1 MSLSNLSQAP
11 SDTDSDVAVT
21 AVSTSADV
29 ESDFTLFQ
37 TAAVT
42 QLHDTTS
49 AAIQHR
55 APATQRHRMALHRL
69 ASEPVVSFQ
78 TPQHATVFRLASVP
92 TSVSGCA
99 GRRPTATTR
108 SSYCTTGTV
117 VRTERK
123 AVRVVGTMFAAFV
136 ACWTSFFVVNFVIG
150 VCRSCHV
157 DARLF
162 NAFLW
167 LGYASSIVN
176 PIIYTTFN
184 RAFKLTFLHILTC
197 NICR

>member
-1 MSLSNLSQAP
+1 
-11 SDTDSDVAVT
+11 VAIT

-29 ESDFTLFQ
+29 ESDLTSFQ
-37 TAAVT
+37 TRVT
-42 QLHDTTS
+42 QHDT
-49 AAIQHR
+49 AAIRQTPTTRQHG
-55 APATQRHRMALHRL
+55 MALHRL
-69 ASEPVVSFQ
+69 ASEPAVSSQ
-78 TPQHATVFRLASVP
+78 TPQHVRVFRLASVP
-92 TSVSGCA
+92 SSPSPSSSSVPNCA
-99 GRRPTATTR
+99 GRRPTNATTTS
-108 SSYCTTGTV
+108 SSYCSTGTV

-123 AVRVVGTMFAAFV
+123 AVRVVGMMFTAFV

-157 DARLF
+157 DERLF
-162 NAFLW
+162 ESFLW

-184 RAFKLTFLHILTC
+184 RAFKLTFIRILTC